1 MFTANVSID
10 VSVMLD
16 GSGVN
21 VYIGDAEMP
30 TKDYT
35 LTELTDNLLDDYCD
49 ENGKVYEELSA
60 DLDDLLSQFKACI
73 QMIEDAKN

>member
-1 MFTANVSID
+1 MFTATVLVD
-10 VSVMLD
+10 LSVMLD

-30 TKDYT
+30 TKSYT
-35 LTELTDNLLDDYCD
+35 LTELMDNLLDAWAD
-49 ENGKVYEELSA
+49 ENDKVYEELSA
-60 DLDDLLSQFKACI
+60 DIDDLLSQFKACV